1 MSRLLTTRLPDRPP
15 VPGATPAEDSGEI
28 VSPTAQ
34 LRPVS
39 TAQGERYA
47 VAAIVVQEVADG
59 AGTTELTELASRLAD
74 EARRLLLEDRPGSTV
89 TAAVAISDSP
99 AEPVQATQPTQPAQP
114 AQRAHRVEP
123 TQPAEPTQ
131 PTQAT
136 RPTQA
141 TSPTQA
147 TRPTQP
153 PGPAGPHDGL
163 HIDRHAYRV
172 SVDGHPVEL
181 SYREFELLAF
191 LAEHPGRVFSRRQL
205 VGSVWNG
212 ADVGS
217 RTVDVHVR
225 RLRMKLGRY
234 AAGIVTV
241 RNVGYRYEPSRTAL
255 GTVA

>member
-1 MSRLLTTRLPDRPP
+1 M
-15 VPGATPAEDSGEI
+15 
-28 VSPTAQ
+28 SPTAQ

-39 TAQGERYA
+39 TTQGDRYA
-47 VAAIVVQEVADG
+47 VAAIVVQELADG
-59 AGTTELTELASRLAD
+59 AGTAQLTELASRLAD

-89 TAAVAISDSP
+89 TAAVAISDS
-99 AEPVQATQPTQPAQP
+99 QPAHQIEP
-114 AQRAHRVEP
+114 AHRVEP
-123 TQPAEPTQ
+123 AQPAE
-131 PTQAT
+131 
-136 RPTQA
+136 
-141 TSPTQA
+141 
-147 TRPTQP
+147 PTQP
-153 PGPAGPHDGL
+153 PGPAGPGDGL

-225 RLRMKLGRY
+225 RLRVKLGRY

-241 RNVGYRYEPSRTAL
+241 RNVGYRYEPNRTTL

>member
-1 MSRLLTTRLPDRPP
+1 M
-15 VPGATPAEDSGEI
+15 
-28 VSPTAQ
+28 SPTAQ

-99 AEPVQATQPTQPAQP
+99 AEPA
-114 AQRAHRVEP
+114 E
-123 TQPAEPTQ
+123 PAEPTQ
-131 PTQAT
+131 PAHQIEPAH
-136 RPTQA
+136 RVEPAQPA
-141 TSPTQA
+141 E
-147 TRPTQP
+147 PTQP
-153 PGPAGPHDGL
+153 PGPAGPRDGL
-163 HIDRHAYRV
+163 HIDRHAYRA

-225 RLRMKLGRY
+225 RLRVKLGRY

-241 RNVGYRYEPSRTAL
+241 RNVGYRYEPNRTTL

>member
-1 MSRLLTTRLPDRPP
+1 M
-15 VPGATPAEDSGEI
+15 
-28 VSPTAQ
+28 SPTAQ

-59 AGTTELTELASRLAD
+59 AGTAELTELASRLAD

-99 AEPVQATQPTQPAQP
+99 AEPTQPAHPVEP
-114 AQRAHRVEP
+114 AQSA
-123 TQPAEPTQ
+123 
-131 PTQAT
+131 
-136 RPTQA
+136 
-141 TSPTQA
+141 
-147 TRPTQP
+147 QP
-153 PGPAGPHDGL
+153 PGPRPDAGL

-225 RLRMKLGRY
+225 RLRVKLGRY

-241 RNVGYRYEPSRTAL
+241 RNVGYRYEPNRTTL

>member
-1 MSRLLTTRLPDRPP
+1 
-15 VPGATPAEDSGEI
+15 

-39 TAQGERYA
+39 TTQGDRYA

-59 AGTTELTELASRLAD
+59 SGTAELTELASRLAD
-74 EARRLLLEDRPGSTV
+74 EARRLLLEERPGSSV
-89 TAAVAISDSP
+89 TAAVAISDP
-99 AEPVQATQPTQPAQP
+99 PAQP
-114 AQRAHRVEP
+114 AL
-123 TQPAEPTQ
+123 PA
-131 PTQAT
+131 A
-136 RPTQA
+136 
-141 TSPTQA
+141 
-147 TRPTQP
+147 
-153 PGPAGPHDGL
+153 PGRGL
-163 HIDRHAYRV
+163 DIDRHAHRV
-172 SVDGHPVEL
+172 SVDGRPVEL

-205 VGSVWNG
+205 VSSVWNG

-241 RNVGYRYEPSRTAL
+241 RNVGYRYELTRTTL

>member
-1 MSRLLTTRLPDRPP
+1 M
-15 VPGATPAEDSGEI
+15 
-28 VSPTAQ
+28 SPTAE
-34 LRPVS
+34 LRPVL
-39 TAQGERYA
+39 TTQGDRYA

-74 EARRLLLEDRPGSTV
+74 EARRLLLEERPGSNV
-89 TAAVAISDSP
+89 TAAVAISDIPTPP
-99 AEPVQATQPTQPAQP
+99 ALPA
-114 AQRAHRVEP
+114 A
-123 TQPAEPTQ
+123 
-131 PTQAT
+131 
-136 RPTQA
+136 
-141 TSPTQA
+141 
-147 TRPTQP
+147 
-153 PGPAGPHDGL
+153 PGSGL
-163 HIDRHAYRV
+163 DIDRHAHRA
-172 SVDGHPVEL
+172 SVDGRPVGL

-205 VGSVWNG
+205 VNSVWNG

-241 RNVGYRYEPSRTAL
+241 RNVGYRYEPTRATL

>member
-1 MSRLLTTRLPDRPP
+1 M
-15 VPGATPAEDSGEI
+15 
-28 VSPTAQ
+28 SPTAQ

-89 TAAVAISDSP
+89 TAAVAISDS
-99 AEPVQATQPTQPAQP
+99 QPAHQIEP
-114 AQRAHRVEP
+114 AHRVEP
-123 TQPAEPTQ
+123 AQPAE
-131 PTQAT
+131 
-136 RPTQA
+136 
-141 TSPTQA
+141 
-147 TRPTQP
+147 PTQP
-153 PGPAGPHDGL
+153 PGPAGPRDGL

-225 RLRMKLGRY
+225 RLRVKLGRY

-241 RNVGYRYEPSRTAL
+241 RNVGYRYEPNRTTL

>member
-99 AEPVQATQPTQPAQP
+99 AEPVQATQPTQP
-114 AQRAHRVEP
+114 
-123 TQPAEPTQ
+123 
-131 PTQAT
+131 
-136 RPTQA
+136 
-141 TSPTQA
+141 
-147 TRPTQP
+147 

-172 SVDGHPVEL
+172 SVDADPVEL

>member
-1 MSRLLTTRLPDRPP
+1 
-15 VPGATPAEDSGEI
+15 VTPI
-28 VSPTAQ
+28 AQ

-59 AGTTELTELASRLAD
+59 ADGTELTELASRLAD
-74 EARRLLLEDRPGSTV
+74 EARRLLLEERPDSTV
-89 TAAVAISDSP
+89 AAAVAISDPP
-99 AEPVQATQPTQPAQP
+99 APPPAL
-114 AQRAHRVEP
+114 AAAR
-123 TQPAEPTQ
+123 
-131 PTQAT
+131 
-136 RPTQA
+136 
-141 TSPTQA
+141 S
-147 TRPTQP
+147 
-153 PGPAGPHDGL
+153 GGL
-163 HIDRHAYRV
+163 HIDRQARRV
-172 SVDGHPVEL
+172 SVDGRPVQL

-205 VGSVWNG
+205 VSSVWNG

-241 RNVGYRYEPSRTAL
+241 RNVGYRYEPARGTL
-255 GTVA
+255 DTVA